1 MPSVKPKPSAPIPGR
16 SLAWPVKLALMIGA
30 PLIFFLT
37 LEMGL
42 RLAGFGRS
50 PDFFIPDEKPG
61 YYRTNPRFTEMFF
74 PASFGLKP
82 VNFRLPKE
90 KPEGTVR
97 VFLLGE
103 SAAMGVPEPAY
114 GIAPQLAAQ
123 LRAVQPGARVEV
135 YNLAMTA
142 INSHAILP
150 VLRQALDFD
159 PDLLVIYMGN
169 NEVVGPYGSSAVVT
183 SGPLP
188 RPLIRAGRW
197 ARGTRT
203 GQWVQ
208 QTIAKLGGG
217 RRAYRDWRGMEM
229 FAGKAVAATDPG
241 LARVRANFAGNLDDM
256 LAAARAA
263 GVKVVLSTVAVNLR
277 DCSPFV
283 ALSDPAL
290 PPEKSAAW
298 RAAWEEGRSAVWS
311 GEHARAREALARA
324 VALDPGQADA
334 QFLLAA
340 THDALGEIGA
350 ARQGYLAALEADA
363 LRFRSDAAVNAIIR
377 TAAQTQG
384 NQVRLVD
391 AARELG
397 SDPDSTALPP
407 GAELF
412 FEHVHFTWE
421 GNYALARLLAAA
433 AADALFGPASAPRP
447 WLDPA
452 ACADAVGFTDI
463 GGQAMMQ
470 NIDRLTNRP
479 PFTGQLRYAE
489 DRTRLARQLAA
500 GQQRLAAAGA
510 APALMAQV
518 TASLARDPENP
529 FLLFQ
534 AALNAMQSGDFA
546 AGLRLVER
554 LAAVQPF
561 SAEQAVLHAVLLQ
574 TQRQPEAAERILQR
588 AIAAEP
594 YYFQSHALLA
604 KLWTETGRIAQA
616 EEFLAGLVGRMP
628 DSRLL
633 RITYVQVLARRGDWA
648 AVEEQWRA
656 VLALVP
662 DDESALDPL
671 LRRLAANGR
680 AAEGLPLM
688 QAAHAYNPRSFANNQ
703 RLVEYHEARGD
714 RVEAVRFMQDLAESG
729 PVNARLFR
737 DLAVH
742 LRQLGRAA
750 EARVALLRGRRV
762 AADGNDPEALAEI
775 ERLLRES

>member
-1 MPSVKPKPSAPIPGR
+1 MPDVKSKSPAAVRARP
-16 SLAWPVKLALMIGA
+16 LAWPFKLALMIGA
-30 PLIFFLT
+30 PLVFFLT
-37 LEMGL
+37 LEGGL
-42 RLAGFGRS
+42 RVAGFGRS
-50 PDFFIPDEKPG
+50 PDFFIPDEKTG

-90 KPEGTVR
+90 KPAGTVR

-114 GIAPQLAAQ
+114 GVAPQLAAQ
-123 LRAVQPGARVEV
+123 LRAVRPGTRVEV

-188 RPLIRAGRW
+188 RSLIRAGRW

-208 QTIAKLGGG
+208 QTMAKLGGS

-241 LARVRANFAGNLDDM
+241 LVRVRANFAANLDDM
-256 LAAARAA
+256 LAAARDS

-283 ALSDPAL
+283 ALSDPGL
-290 PPEKSAAW
+290 PPEKGAVWRTAW
-298 RAAWEEGRSAVWS
+298 DEGRAAAQA
-311 GEHARAREALARA
+311 GEHDRARAALTRALAF
-324 VALDPGQADA
+324 DPGHADGH
-334 QFLLAA
+334 FLLAA
-340 THDALGEIGA
+340 THDALGETTA

-363 LRFRSDAAVNAIIR
+363 LRFRADVAINTIIR
-377 TAAQTQG
+377 TAAQAQAG
-384 NQVRLVD
+384 QVTLVD

-397 SDPDSTALPP
+397 SDPGSTVVPP

-421 GNYALARLLAAA
+421 GNYALTRLLATA
-433 AADALFGPASAPRP
+433 AADALFGPASAPRL

-463 GGQAMMQ
+463 GRQAMMQ

-500 GQQRLAAAGA
+500 CQRRLGAAGT
-510 APALMAQV
+510 APALMARV
-518 TASLARDPENP
+518 ASALARDPENP

-534 AALNAMQSGDFA
+534 AALNAMQGGDFA
-546 AGLRLVER
+546 GGLRLVER

-604 KLWTETGRIAQA
+604 KLWTETGRISAA
-616 EEFLAGLVGRMP
+616 EEFLAGLVERMP

-633 RITYVQVLARRGDWA
+633 RITYVQVLARRGDWT
-648 AVEEQWRA
+648 AVEAQWRA
-656 VLALVP
+656 VLDLVP

-671 LRRLAANGR
+671 LRGSPRTAAPPRGFPSCWRPTPTTPAVSPITSGWWNITRLAETGAKRFVLCRIWPR
-680 AAEGLPLM
+680 AA
-688 QAAHAYNPRSFANNQ
+688 R
-703 RLVEYHEARGD
+703 
-714 RVEAVRFMQDLAESG
+714 
-729 PVNARLFR
+729 
-737 DLAVH
+737 
-742 LRQLGRAA
+742 
-750 EARVALLRGRRV
+750 
-762 AADGNDPEALAEI
+762 
-775 ERLLRES
+775 